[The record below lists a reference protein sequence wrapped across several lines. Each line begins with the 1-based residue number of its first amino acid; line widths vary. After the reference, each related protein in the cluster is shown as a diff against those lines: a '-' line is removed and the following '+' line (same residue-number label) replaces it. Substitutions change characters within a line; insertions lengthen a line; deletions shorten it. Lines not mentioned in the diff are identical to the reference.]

1 MELIVDRLMNITDQR
16 ENVLFI
22 LVNDDV
28 IAIHD
33 KLLKFGFN
41 PFISVYNYN
50 YLMQFFTEIYVYYY
64 IYSVLLLKKMIALF
78 LYLSTYED
86 DTH

>member
-1 MELIVDRLMNITDQR
+1 MNITDQR

-22 LVNDDV
+22 LVNEDV

-41 PFISVYNYN
+41 PFVSVYNYLLN
-50 YLMQFFTEIYVYYY
+50 SLLKCMNIYL
-64 IYSVLLLKKMIALF
+64 VLLLKKKMIAFF
-78 LYLSTYED
+78 LYLSTYEED
-86 DTH
+86 ITH

>member
-41 PFISVYNYN
+41 PFVSVYNYLLN
-50 YLMQFFTEIYVYYY
+50 SLLKLYEY
-64 IYSVLLLKKMIALF
+64 IFGPPSEKKMIAFF
-78 LYLSTYED
+78 LYLSTYEED
-86 DTH
+86 ITH